1 MMKFEIGTQESK
13 KWKGEKIM
21 TFNNG
26 AWKYKKVEGMVFQHR
41 FN

>member
-1 MMKFEIGTQESK
+1 MKFEIGTQEPK

-26 AWKYKKVEGMVFQHR
+26 AWKYNNAGKITVPHS